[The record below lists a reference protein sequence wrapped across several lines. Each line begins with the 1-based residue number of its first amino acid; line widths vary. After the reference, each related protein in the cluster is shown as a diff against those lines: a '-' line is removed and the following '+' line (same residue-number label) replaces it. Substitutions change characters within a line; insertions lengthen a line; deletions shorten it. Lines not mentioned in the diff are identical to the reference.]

1 MRGLA
6 IFYVLLCLAI
16 CVTLV
21 RVRLINMRRAQCE
34 LRRREALRVTASIE
48 TLIAHYEKLIDLR
61 IACCSIRRRRRQRD

>member
-48 TLIAHYEKLIDLR
+48 THRLR
-61 IACCSIRRRRRQRD
+61 RCARDRGNR